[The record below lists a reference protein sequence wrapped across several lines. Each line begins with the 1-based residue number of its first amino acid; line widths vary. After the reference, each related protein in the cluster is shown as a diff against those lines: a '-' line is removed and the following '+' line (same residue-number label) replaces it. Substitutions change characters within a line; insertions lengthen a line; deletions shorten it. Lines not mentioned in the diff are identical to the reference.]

1 LRRLS
6 DKLVPRARKVR
17 SELPDQPG
25 RLGQW
30 GFQDCR
36 VLWVPRV
43 RPALLALPELL
54 DLQELP
60 ELLARLDLLVHEAQP
75 VVSVHRDLRVT
86 QVL

>member
-1 LRRLS
+1 L
-6 DKLVPRARKVR
+6 DKLVPQERK
-17 SELPDQPG
+17 G
-25 RLGQW
+25 RLALLAQPDRLDQW
-30 GFQDCR
+30 DFQDCR
-36 VLWVPRV
+36 ALWVPRV

-75 VVSVHRDLRVT
+75 VVSVHRGLRVT